1 MERMMSK
8 NFKEEFNKILAM
20 LKTKENFAF
29 SRFSDGE
36 LFIMQNKT
44 VILAND
50 YYITGDIKGPNTYT
64 EEEQKEFLP
73 DRDQMYRE
81 KLLESYKHTQDNYF
95 KGICTGTDAH
105 VGDENFDYQIKL
117 HGGDHETLTF
127 SNLLINAN
135 YRRFIEEMVPLF
147 VDREIIYVV
156 NKLAATER
164 LPFKIKKAFQIGSN
178 CMINDYNVAEDVKE
192 YIAKNNI
199 HDHIVLCS
207 AASLSNFVIYE
218 NFKEAPSN
226 TYLDIG
232 SCLNPLL
239 KLEGW
244 KHTRGY
250 LTHYWLGSHSPFGTQ
265 VDQWGS

>member
-1 MERMMSK
+1 MK
-8 NFKEEFNKILAM
+8 TFKSEFDKLLNM
-20 LKTKENFAF
+20 LKNNENFAF

-36 LFIMQNKT
+36 LFIMQNKK
-44 VILAND
+44 VVLAKD
-50 YYITGDIKGPNTYT
+50 HYITGDIKGPNIYT

-73 DRDQMYRE
+73 ERDQFYRE
-81 KLLESYKHTQDNYF
+81 KLIECFKHIQHNYF

-105 VGDENFDYQIKL
+105 VGDKNFEYQVQL

-135 YRRFIEEMVPLF
+135 YQRFIEEMAPLF

-156 NKLAATER
+156 NKLANTLV
-164 LPFKIKKAFQIGSN
+164 LPFEIKKKFEIGSN
-178 CMINDYNVAEDVKE
+178 CMINDYGVVENIKE
-192 YIAKNNI
+192 YVAKNNI
-199 HDHIVLCS
+199 KDHIVLCS

-218 NFKEAPSN
+218 NFKEEPSN

-239 KLEGW
+239 NLEGW
-244 KHTRGY
+244 MHTRGY